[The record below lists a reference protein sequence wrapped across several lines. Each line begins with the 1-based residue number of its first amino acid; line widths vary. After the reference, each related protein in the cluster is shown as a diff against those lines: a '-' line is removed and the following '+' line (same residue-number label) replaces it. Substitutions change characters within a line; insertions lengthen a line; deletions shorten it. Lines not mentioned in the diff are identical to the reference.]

1 MEKKEEKVKSE
12 WGGVRSTGF
21 KRLGSEVR
29 VSPKSLAIIHEPG
42 YKMQFFVPS
51 VEVQIGI
58 GKDHGA
64 HLLMDEAA
72 FNALVA
78 GAEIHITTLKEF
90 KKML

>member
-1 MEKKEEKVKSE
+1 MENKEEKVKME
-12 WGGVRSTGF
+12 WGGVRQIGF
-21 KRLGSEVR
+21 KRLGNEIR
-29 VSPKSLAIIHEPG
+29 VSPKSLAIVHEPG

-58 GKDHGA
+58 GTDHGA

-78 GAEIHITTLKEF
+78 GEEVHITTLKEF
-90 KKML
+90 KKTI